1 MSDGTVKELKR
12 RDSNNHWSVKLFVV
26 NGEEQWW
33 VENGERNIAL
43 CMSRSDAEHIAEA
56 HNKFRGMSSILD
68 KSVAETLAVIEAV
81 HTAYKENGIPFSGF
95 WEAIKKQ
102 AEKEK
107 SDCANRNEESEEIV

>member
-43 CMSRSDAEHIAEA
+43 CMSRSDAEHIAEV

-81 HTAYKENGIPFSGF
+81 HTACKENDVPFSWF
-95 WEAIKKQ
+95 WDAMNKQ

-107 SDCANRNEESEEIV
+107 NKEAEAN

>member
-1 MSDGTVKELKR
+1 MSDSAVKELKR
-12 RDSNNHWSVKLFVV
+12 RDANNRWSVKLFVV

-43 CMSRSDAEHIAEA
+43 AMSREDAEHIAEA

-81 HTAYKENGIPFSGF
+81 HTAYKESDVPFSRF
-95 WEAIKKQ
+95 WDAMNKQ

-107 SDCANRNEESEEIV
+107 NRDAEVAK

>member
-1 MSDGTVKELKR
+1 MSDSAVKELKR
-12 RDSNNHWSVKLFVV
+12 RDANNRWSVKMFIV

-68 KSVAETLAVIEAV
+68 KSVAETLAVIDAV
-81 HTAYKENGIPFSGF
+81 HTAYKESGIPFSGF
-95 WEAIKKQ
+95 WEAMNKQ

-107 SDCANRNEESEEIV
+107 NKEAEGIV